1 MVNGGQNNMECVI
14 CKQDI
19 TADPNGWDG
28 GCNAEPV
35 ASGQCCYVCDNNI
48 VLPARLAQFG
58 YKVKGD

>member
-1 MVNGGQNNMECVI
+1 MECVI

-35 ASGQCCYVCDNNI
+35 ASGQCCYVCDNTI

-58 YKVKGD
+58 YKVKGAE